1 MFKFI
6 EKILDLIFP
15 PVCGICNKEINTYLC
30 GKCEKEI
37 NKITCVGENRYDN
50 KYFSTHMYL
59 FKYEGIIR
67 NKIISYKFNDKPY
80 LYKTF
85 CEIFV
90 KNKKV
95 CEFLKKYD
103 IIISVPMYKKKKNQR
118 GYNQSELI
126 AKETAKKV
134 ENIEYRND
142 ILIKIRNTAKQSS
155 LNKEQRKENL
165 KNAYVVKSSNKEYIL
180 NKNILIFDDIYTTGS
195 TANECAK
202 MLKEAGAKNIGILTI
217 AKD

>member
-1 MFKFI
+1 MFNFI

-142 ILIKIRNTAKQSS
+142 ILIKIKNTARQSS
-155 LNKEQRKENL
+155 LNKEQRKENI
-165 KNAYVVKSSNKEYIL
+165 KNAYLIKSSNKEYIL

>member
-1 MFKFI
+1 MFNFI

-67 NKIISYKFNDKPY
+67 NKIISYKFDDKPY

-95 CEFLKKYD
+95 CEFIKNYD

-165 KNAYVVKSSNKEYIL
+165 KNAYVVNNNEYIL

-202 MLKEAGAKNIGILTI
+202 TLIEAGAKDVGILTI
-217 AKD
+217 ARD

>member
-1 MFKFI
+1 MFNFI

-37 NKITCVGENRYDN
+37 NKITCVGENKYKD

-165 KNAYVVKSSNKEYIL
+165 KNAYVVNNNEYIL

-202 MLKEAGAKNIGILTI
+202 TLIEAGAKDVGILTI
-217 AKD
+217 ARD

>member
-1 MFKFI
+1 MFNLF

-15 PVCGICNKEINTYLC
+15 PACGICGKEINTYLC
-30 GKCEKEI
+30 QKCEEQI
-37 NKITCVGENRYDN
+37 NKITCVGKDNYEN
-50 KYFSTHMYL
+50 KYFSSHMYL
-59 FKYEGIIR
+59 FKYEGVIR
-67 NKIISYKFNDKPY
+67 SKIISYKFDDNPY

-95 CEFLKKYD
+95 CGFLQNYD
-103 IIISVPMYKKKKNQR
+103 IIIPVPMYRKKKNKR

-126 AKETAKKV
+126 AKEIARRLG
-134 ENIEYRND
+134 NIEFKND
-142 ILIKIRNTAKQSS
+142 ILIKIKNTPKQSS
-155 LNKEQRKENL
+155 LNKEQRMINL
-165 KNAYVVKSSNKEYIL
+165 KNVYKVHNELFIK
-180 NKNILIFDDIYTTGS
+180 NKNVLIFDDIYTTGS

-202 MLKEAGAKNIGILTI
+202 TLKEAGAKNIAILTI

>member
-1 MFKFI
+1 MFNFI

-165 KNAYVVKSSNKEYIL
+165 KNAYVVNNNEYIL

-202 MLKEAGAKNIGILTI
+202 MLKEAGAKDVGILTI
-217 AKD
+217 ARD

>member
-1 MFKFI
+1 MFNFI

-126 AKETAKKV
+126 AKEIAKKT

-142 ILIKIRNTAKQSS
+142 ILLKIKNTARQSS
-155 LNKEQRKENL
+155 LNKEQRKENI
-165 KNAYVVKSSNKEYIL
+165 KNAYLIKSSNKEYIL

-202 MLKEAGAKNIGILTI
+202 MLKEAGAKDVGILTI
-217 AKD
+217 ARD

>member
-15 PVCGICNKEINTYLC
+15 PVCGICNKKINTYLC
-30 GKCEKEI
+30 EKCEKEI
-37 NKITCVGENRYDN
+37 NKITCVGENKYKD

-59 FKYEGIIR
+59 FRYEGIIR
-67 NKIISYKFNDKPY
+67 SKIISYKFDDKPY

-95 CEFLKKYD
+95 CEFIKNYD

-126 AKETAKKV
+126 AKEIAKKI

-142 ILIKIRNTAKQSS
+142 ILLKIKNTARQSS
-155 LNKEQRKENL
+155 LNKEQRKENI
-165 KNAYVVKSSNKEYIL
+165 KNAYLIKSSNKEYIL

-195 TANECAK
+195 TANECART
-202 MLKEAGAKNIGILTI
+202 LKEAGTKNIAILTI

>member
-1 MFKFI
+1 MFNFI

-165 KNAYVVKSSNKEYIL
+165 KNAYVVNNNEYIL

-195 TANECAK
+195 TANECANT
-202 MLKEAGAKNIGILTI
+202 LIVAGAKDVGILTS
-217 AKD
+217 ARE

>member
-15 PVCGICNKEINTYLC
+15 PVCGICNKKINTYLC

-37 NKITCVGENRYDN
+37 NKITCVGENKYSD

-59 FKYEGIIR
+59 FRYEGIIR
-67 NKIISYKFNDKPY
+67 SKIISYKFDDKPY

-95 CEFLKKYD
+95 CEFLKNYD

-126 AKETAKKV
+126 AREIAQKV
-134 ENIEYRND
+134 ENIQYRND
-142 ILIKIRNTAKQSS
+142 ILVKIKNTAKQSS

-165 KNAYVVKSSNKEYIL
+165 KNAYAIKNKEYIH

-202 MLKEAGAKNIGILTI
+202 TLSEAGAKEIGILTI

>member
-15 PVCGICNKEINTYLC
+15 PVCGICNKKINTYLC

-37 NKITCVGENRYDN
+37 NKITCVGENKYSD

-67 NKIISYKFNDKPY
+67 DKIISYKFDDKPY

-95 CEFLKKYD
+95 CEFLKNYD

-126 AKETAKKV
+126 AREIAQKV
-134 ENIEYRND
+134 ENIQYRND
-142 ILIKIRNTAKQSS
+142 ILVKIKNTAKQSS

-165 KNAYVVKSSNKEYIL
+165 KNAYAIKNKEYIH

-202 MLKEAGAKNIGILTI
+202 TLSEAGAKEIGILTI

>member
-1 MFKFI
+1 MLNFI

-37 NKITCVGENRYDN
+37 NKITCVGENKYKD

-165 KNAYVVKSSNKEYIL
+165 KNAYVVNNNEYIL

-202 MLKEAGAKNIGILTI
+202 TLIEAGAKDVGILTI
-217 AKD
+217 ARD

>member
-1 MFKFI
+1 MFNFI
-6 EKILDLIFP
+6 EKFLDLIFP

-30 GKCEKEI
+30 EKCEKEI
-37 NKITCVGENRYDN
+37 NKITCVGENKYSD

-67 NKIISYKFNDKPY
+67 NKIISYKFDDKPY

-95 CEFLKKYD
+95 CEFLKNYD

-126 AKETAKKV
+126 AREIAKKV
-134 ENIEYRND
+134 EKIEYRND
-142 ILIKIRNTAKQSS
+142 ILIKIKNTAKQSS

-165 KNAYVVKSSNKEYIL
+165 KNAYAINNNEYIL

-202 MLKEAGAKNIGILTI
+202 TLSEAGAKEIGILTI

>member
-1 MFKFI
+1 MFNFI

-95 CEFLKKYD
+95 CEIIKKYD

-165 KNAYVVKSSNKEYIL
+165 KNAYAVNNNEYIL

-202 MLKEAGAKNIGILTI
+202 TLIEAGAKDVGILTI
-217 AKD
+217 ARD

>member
-1 MFKFI
+1 MFNFI

-15 PVCGICNKEINTYLC
+15 PVCGICNKKINTYLC
-30 GKCEKEI
+30 EKCEKEI

-126 AKETAKKV
+126 AKEIAKKT

-142 ILIKIRNTAKQSS
+142 ILLKIKNTARQSS
-155 LNKEQRKENL
+155 LNKEQRKENI
-165 KNAYVVKSSNKEYIL
+165 KNAYLIKSSNKEYIL

-202 MLKEAGAKNIGILTI
+202 MLKEAGAKDVGILTI
-217 AKD
+217 ARD

>member
-1 MFKFI
+1 MFNFI

-15 PVCGICNKEINTYLC
+15 PVCGICNKKINTYLC

-126 AKETAKKV
+126 AKEIAKKT

-142 ILIKIRNTAKQSS
+142 ILLKIKNTARQSS
-155 LNKEQRKENL
+155 LNKEQRKENI
-165 KNAYVVKSSNKEYIL
+165 KNAYLIKSSNKEYIL

-202 MLKEAGAKNIGILTI
+202 MLKEAGAKDVGILTI
-217 AKD
+217 ARD

>member
-1 MFKFI
+1 MKNLI

-15 PVCGICNKEINTYLC
+15 PVCGICNKELNTYLC
-30 GKCEKEI
+30 EKCEKEI
-37 NKITCVGENRYDN
+37 NKITCVGENKYNN

-67 NKIISYKFNDKPY
+67 SKIISYKFDDKPY
-80 LYKTF
+80 LYRTF

-90 KNKKV
+90 KNKKA
-95 CEFLKKYD
+95 CEFLKNYD

-126 AKETAKKV
+126 AKEIAEKI

-142 ILIKIRNTAKQSS
+142 ILLKIRNTAKQSS
-155 LNKEQRKENL
+155 LNKQQRQENL
-165 KNAYVVKSSNKEYIL
+165 KDSYKVKNKEYIKD
-180 NKNILIFDDIYTTGS
+180 KNILIFDDIYTTGI

-202 MLKEAGAKNIGILTI
+202 TLVKAGAKNIGILTI

>member
-37 NKITCVGENRYDN
+37 NKITCVGENKYKD

-126 AKETAKKV
+126 AREIAKKI

-165 KNAYVVKSSNKEYIL
+165 KNAYVVNNNEYIL

-202 MLKEAGAKNIGILTI
+202 TLIEAGAKDVGILTI
-217 AKD
+217 ARD

>member
-1 MFKFI
+1 MFNFI

-37 NKITCVGENRYDN
+37 NKITCVGENKYKD

-103 IIISVPMYKKKKNQR
+103 IIISVPMYKKKKNKR

-165 KNAYVVKSSNKEYIL
+165 KNAYVVNNNEYIL

-202 MLKEAGAKNIGILTI
+202 TLIEAGAKDVGILTI
-217 AKD
+217 ARD

>member
-1 MFKFI
+1 MFNFI

-165 KNAYVVKSSNKEYIL
+165 KNAYVVNNNEYIL

-202 MLKEAGAKNIGILTI
+202 TLIEAGAKDVGILTI
-217 AKD
+217 ARD

>member
-103 IIISVPMYKKKKNQR
+103 IIISVPMHKKKKNQR

-142 ILIKIRNTAKQSS
+142 ILIKIKNTARQSS
-155 LNKEQRKENL
+155 LNKEQRKENI
-165 KNAYVVKSSNKEYIL
+165 KNAYLIKSSNKEYIL

>member
-15 PVCGICNKEINTYLC
+15 PVCGICNKKINTYLC
-30 GKCEKEI
+30 EKCEKEI

-165 KNAYVVKSSNKEYIL
+165 KNAYVVNNNEYIL

-202 MLKEAGAKNIGILTI
+202 TLIEAGAKDVGILTI
-217 AKD
+217 ARD

>member
-1 MFKFI
+1 MFNFI

-15 PVCGICNKEINTYLC
+15 PVCGICNKKINTYLC

-67 NKIISYKFNDKPY
+67 NKIISYKFNDNPY

-126 AKETAKKV
+126 AKEIAKKT

-142 ILIKIRNTAKQSS
+142 ILLKIKNTARQSS
-155 LNKEQRKENL
+155 LNKEQRKENI
-165 KNAYVVKSSNKEYIL
+165 KNAYLIKSSNKEYIL

-202 MLKEAGAKNIGILTI
+202 MLKEAGAKDVGILTI
-217 AKD
+217 ARD

>member
-1 MFKFI
+1 MFNFI
-6 EKILDLIFP
+6 EKFLDLIFP

-30 GKCEKEI
+30 EKCEKEI
-37 NKITCVGENRYDN
+37 NKITCVGENKYSD

-67 NKIISYKFNDKPY
+67 DKIISYKFDDKPY

-95 CEFLKKYD
+95 CEFLKNYD

-126 AKETAKKV
+126 AREIAKKV
-134 ENIEYRND
+134 EKIEYRND
-142 ILIKIRNTAKQSS
+142 ILIKIKNTAKQSS

-165 KNAYVVKSSNKEYIL
+165 KNAYAINNNEYIL

-202 MLKEAGAKNIGILTI
+202 TLSEAGAKEIGILTI

>member
-15 PVCGICNKEINTYLC
+15 PVCGICNKKINTYLC
-30 GKCEKEI
+30 EKCEKEI

-85 CEIFV
+85 CEFIV

-165 KNAYVVKSSNKEYIL
+165 KNAYVVNNKEYIL

-202 MLKEAGAKNIGILTI
+202 MLKEAGAKDVGILTI

>member
-1 MFKFI
+1 MFNFI
-6 EKILDLIFP
+6 ERILDLIFP

-30 GKCEKEI
+30 ENCEKEI
-37 NKITCVGENRYDN
+37 NKITCVGENKYNN
-50 KYFSTHMYL
+50 KNFSTHMYL

-67 NKIISYKFNDKPY
+67 SKIISYKFDDKPY
-80 LYKTF
+80 LYKSF

-95 CEFLKKYD
+95 CEFLKNYD

-126 AKETAKKV
+126 AREIAKKV
-134 ENIEYRND
+134 KNIEYRND
-142 ILIKIRNTAKQSS
+142 ILLKIRNTAQQSL
-155 LNKEQRKENL
+155 LNKVQRQENL
-165 KNAYVVKSSNKEYIL
+165 KNAYEVRNKEYIN

-202 MLKEAGAKNIGILTI
+202 MLSEAGAKSIGILTI

>member
-37 NKITCVGENRYDN
+37 NKITCVGENKYND

-59 FKYEGIIR
+59 FRYEGIIR
-67 NKIISYKFNDKPY
+67 NKIISYKFDDKPY

-95 CEFLKKYD
+95 CEFLKNYD
-103 IIISVPMYKKKKNQR
+103 IIISVPMHKKKKNQR

-126 AKETAKKV
+126 AKEVAKKV

-142 ILIKIRNTAKQSS
+142 ILLKVKNTVRQSS
-155 LNKEQRKENL
+155 LNKEQRKENI
-165 KNAYVVKSSNKEYIL
+165 KNAYIVKSSNNEYIL

-202 MLKEAGAKNIGILTI
+202 TLKEAGAKNVGILTI